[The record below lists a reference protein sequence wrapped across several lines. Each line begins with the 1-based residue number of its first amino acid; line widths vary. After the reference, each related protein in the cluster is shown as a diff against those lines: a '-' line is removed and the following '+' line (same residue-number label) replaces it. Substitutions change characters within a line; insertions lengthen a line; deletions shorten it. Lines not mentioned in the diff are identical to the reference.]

1 MILIKK
7 IKWEEIIITD
17 DPKYAHLTKIAFAWD
32 NRIYS
37 ELYKNLWTKKR

>member
-17 DPKYAHLTKIAFAWD
+17 DPKYAHLTKIAYEWD

-37 ELYKNLWTKKR
+37 ELYKNIKYEK